1 MGITVNKMNSVNSGD
16 IVYGMCH
23 ASPRKP
29 KMGDRTLV
37 FSLSWLQFHVPL
49 RACYLCC
56 QLLTTSYFSNSAVI
70 PALGKQTAM
79 VSLKEGILG
88 QHKAPSKGIF

>member
-1 MGITVNKMNSVNSGD
+1 MERATHPLESQRWETGLLSSPSVGYS
-16 IVYGMCH
+16 
-23 ASPRKP
+23 S
-29 KMGDRTLV
+29 
-37 FSLSWLQFHVPL
+37 HVPL

-88 QHKAPSKGIF
+88 QHKAPSEGIF